1 MKQSHFIE
9 QIMVVGEGQK
19 LVAAIIQPAFPF
31 VIEWAKRHQINVGET
46 YAEIAANE
54 QVKERIMKDVERYN
68 KGFGK
73 WETIKKIELTP
84 DEWTV
89 DAGHLTPTMK
99 LKRKV
104 VQKIYIDLYN
114 KIYE

>member
-1 MKQSHFIE
+1 
-9 QIMVVGEGQK
+9 
-19 LVAAIIQPAFPF
+19 
-31 VIEWAKRHQINVGET
+31 
-46 YAEIAANE
+46 
-54 QVKERIMKDVERYN
+54 MKDVERYN